1 MRRKPSALPLCQY
14 QQVAEEVMSARTE
27 MTAHVLPPHRRLR
40 ETPRR
45 PKNRLIFDLLHGI
58 AGNEDDVAEEARF
71 LRMDL
76 SQPRAVILVDAS
88 DYALGPALPENGANR
103 IAGVRS
109 RTHEI
114 IAAIVAFFM
123 LPHEAICADLGD
135 GVIAVLKASN
145 SRNLD
150 AWVIEPNTEISSTPS
165 WANLTALK
173 RATNDLLSRLMS
185 QTGESISISIG
196 RYHPGIAGIASSFA
210 DARAALL
217 LGRRLHGPNRVHC
230 LDDLGIGG
238 FVGLD
243 DERTKIDLAY
253 HLLSPLDHEKQVLE
267 TLDVFFAADCSS
279 ALASK
284 RLGIHRNTLAYRLAK
299 VASVTG
305 LDPRRFDDAV
315 QIRLALVLRGLGA
328 QPLSPPLLAASS
340 DPARPA
346 N

>member
-1 MRRKPSALPLCQY
+1 
-14 QQVAEEVMSARTE
+14 MSARTE
-27 MTAHVLPPHRRLR
+27 MTTRILPPHHRLR
-40 ETPRR
+40 DTPRR

-58 AGNEDDVAEEARF
+58 AGPEDDVAEEARF
-71 LRMDL
+71 LGMDL

-114 IAAIVAFFM
+114 ITAIVAFFM

-173 RATNDLLSRLMS
+173 RATNDLLSRLMV

-328 QPLSPPLLAASS
+328 QPPSPPLLAASV

-346 N
+346 KQI